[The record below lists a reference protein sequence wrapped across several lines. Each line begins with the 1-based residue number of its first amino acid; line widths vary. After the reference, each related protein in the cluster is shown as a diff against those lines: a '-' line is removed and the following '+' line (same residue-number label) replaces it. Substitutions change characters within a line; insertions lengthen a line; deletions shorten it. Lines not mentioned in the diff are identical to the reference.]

1 MITNYIPILM
11 IFGVGAVIALVMVIG
26 SWLLGPR
33 RPTLAKSAPYECGI
47 TPVGSAHERFP
58 VHFYLVAIL
67 FVIFDVET
75 IFFYPFLTTM
85 KHLDPAVRPY
95 VFGVMAVFTVP
106 IIVGFIYELRKG
118 ALEWEDPVEHRL
130 RMRASAEERRL
141 RLQAMQGQAAQQAL
155 TGSENAG

>member
-1 MITNYIPILM
+1 MITNYVPILM
-11 IFGVGAVIALVMVIG
+11 IFGVGIAIALVMVVG

-33 RPTLAKSAPYECGI
+33 RPTPAKSAPYECGI

-85 KHLDPAVRPY
+85 RHLDPIVRPY
-95 VFGVMAVFTVP
+95 VFGVMAVFTLP
-106 IIVGFIYELRKG
+106 ILVGFIYELRKG
-118 ALEWEDPVEHRL
+118 ALEWEDPVEHRQ
-130 RMRASAEERRL
+130 RKVAAAEERRL
-141 RLQAMQGQAAQQAL
+141 RLQKMGAETPSHAL
-155 TGSENAG
+155 ANSENTN